1 MTTNQAEA
9 PVQPSYDVVVIGAGQ
24 AGLAVSYFLDR
35 QGVEHVVLERGRI
48 GESWRTQRWDS
59 FVVNTPNAINALPGA
74 PYDGPAPDGFHTRDE
89 LVASF
94 ERYAERFELP
104 IRSGIEVE
112 AVENDSERG
121 GFTVRARDADGA
133 RKAIAA
139 RCVVVASGILNKPR
153 TPDFAGSLPPSV
165 MQVHAGSYRNP
176 QALPPGAVVVAGSGQ
191 SGCQIAEELAE
202 SGRKVYLCTSR
213 VPRQPR
219 RYRGRDIVEWE
230 WDAGILHVERGDL
243 EDPSIMTSPQPQ
255 ISGVGRYGHTISL
268 QLLSSLGVQLLGRI
282 IGVRDGTLSLDDSLR
297 DNIRFA
303 DRTSEDDKR
312 VIDEYI
318 ARNEI
323 DAPAREADAADAAW
337 EDLDGLPMPSELDL
351 AAADVGSIVWCTGFS
366 ADFSWVVP
374 PILDDAG
381 KPAHDRGVAH
391 VHGIYFVGFPWLHR
405 RKSGIICGV
414 EEDASHVVDHITAGL
429 GPGV

>member
-1 MTTNQAEA
+1 M
-9 PVQPSYDVVVIGAGQ
+9 VSHDVVVVGAGQ
-24 AGLAVSYFLDR
+24 AGLAASYFLDR
-35 QGVEHVVLERGRI
+35 QGIDHVVLERGRT

-74 PYDGPAPDGFHTRDE
+74 RYDGPAPDGFQTRDE

-104 IRSGIEVE
+104 IRAGVEVE
-112 AVENDSERG
+112 AVEKDPG
-121 GFTVRARDADGA
+121 HGKFTVRVRDADGA
-133 RKAIAA
+133 RQSFAA

-153 TPDFAGSLPPSV
+153 VPTFAASLPPTIA
-165 MQVHAGSYRNP
+165 QVHAGSYRNP
-176 QALPPGAVVVAGSGQ
+176 EALPHGAVVVAGSGQ

-243 EDPSIMTSPQPQ
+243 EDPSTMTSPQPQ

-268 QLLSSLGVQLLGRI
+268 QHLSSIGVELLGRI
-282 IGVRDGTLSLDDSLR
+282 TGVQDGALNLDASLR
-297 DNIRFA
+297 DNIRFG
-303 DRTSEDDKR
+303 DDTSDDDKR
-312 VIDEYI
+312 VVDEYI
-318 ARNEI
+318 ARNDI
-323 DAPAREADAADAAW
+323 DAPAPEDDPADATW
-337 EDLDGLPMPSELDL
+337 EDLDGLPMPSKLDL

-366 ADFSWVVP
+366 ADFSWITS

-381 KPAHDRGVAH
+381 KPAHDRGVSH
-391 VHGIYFVGFPWLHR
+391 VDGIYFVGFPWLHR

-414 EEDASHVVDHITAGL
+414 EEDASHVVDHITSRL
-429 GPGV
+429 GSNA